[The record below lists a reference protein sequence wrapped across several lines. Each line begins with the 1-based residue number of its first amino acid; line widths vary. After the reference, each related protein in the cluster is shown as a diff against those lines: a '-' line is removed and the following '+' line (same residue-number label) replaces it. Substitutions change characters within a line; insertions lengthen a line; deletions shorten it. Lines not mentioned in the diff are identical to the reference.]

1 MKYSILINEDSHKR
15 IYTVDQIGEEQLFRL
30 VGHIQKTLHQS
41 ETNEP
46 IDEELIAFAENDLG
60 VKLDLVKIV
69 AEINISKPLQDW

>member
-46 IDEELIAFAENDLG
+46 IDEELIAFAKENLRVDLNP
-60 VKLDLVKIV
+60 VKLV
-69 AEINISKPLQDW
+69 AEINISKPLLD

>member
-1 MKYSILINEDSHKR
+1 MKYSILINEDNHKR
-15 IYTVDQIGEEQLFRL
+15 IYIVDQIGEEQIFQF

-41 ETNEP
+41 ETNEL

-60 VKLDLVKIV
+60 IKLNMVKLV